1 MCKRDRELRAELLEV
16 EYRLAKEAGAGPA
29 ALRVSG
35 QLASEARRAAE
46 AQAGGQKERKGERQ
60 GVLWS

>member
-16 EYRLAKEAGAGPA
+16 EYRLAKDAGAGPA

-46 AQAGGQKERKGERQ
+46 ARVREEREGERQ